1 MSAVAMKDNLL
12 QLLSVDDTDTLLTNV
27 GRVIGALELTWG
39 LWMELGYAYKG
50 NEILNRCIAVC
61 NHTAQRGGPGC
72 HRRLPI
78 TSRGSHEQEEAI
90 SHRPAINSSNV
101 TAEIKAPTYS
111 RQGR

>member
-61 NHTAQRGGPGC
+61 NQQLEHCQHYKRLRRIQALKNDAMRVAGIFVAAQ
-72 HRRLPI
+72 
-78 TSRGSHEQEEAI
+78 HEFLYG
-90 SHRPAINSSNV
+90 
-101 TAEIKAPTYS
+101 K
-111 RQGR
+111 